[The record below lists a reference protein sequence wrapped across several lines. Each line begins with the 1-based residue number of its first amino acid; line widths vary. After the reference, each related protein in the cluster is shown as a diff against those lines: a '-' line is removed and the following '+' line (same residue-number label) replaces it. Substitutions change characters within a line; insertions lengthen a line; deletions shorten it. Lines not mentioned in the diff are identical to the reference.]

1 MIHFSPWDIAVVL
14 LYVAGVLGIGWYA
27 ARRQR
32 ARSAAE
38 FLLAGRSLTVPV
50 FVMTLVSTWYGGIL
64 GVGEFTY
71 SVGIATWVMQGVPY
85 YIFAILFAFVLAGR
99 IRSAGGTT
107 IPDRLEQVY
116 DRRTAFLGAWLTFL
130 LMTPAPYVLM
140 IGMLI
145 QTITGWGLA
154 VCILIGT
161 AVTGVVLLAGGF
173 RADVY
178 TDVYEFILMFAGFG
192 LIIPFAMHAYGG
204 WDFLAT
210 RLPPLHITWH
220 GGASPQF
227 IIVWFFIALWTLVDP
242 SFYQRCAAASSPEVA
257 RRGILWSVFFWVVF
271 DMMTA
276 TVGLYARAALPGL
289 AQPVMAY
296 PLIAEALLPPVAKG
310 FFFVGLLATMMSTLN
325 TLMLV
330 SGTMLGR
337 DMLRLW
343 QAGRERG
350 SKANGVRSREKDAGT
365 REKEHGVGRKEGE
378 PGSPE
383 GEEAGKREQWRVQWG
398 MVVSVALAIGLALA
412 VPSVIKL
419 WYVIG
424 TTLVPGLL
432 VPLVT
437 SYFDGLRAD
446 ARTAFTSMLGGWLT
460 SLLWMLAGWQLQYG
474 SAESYPLGIE
484 PMFPGLAVSVGVW
497 MWGMKK
503 GRRKPLL

>member
-38 FLLAGRSLTVPV
+38 YLLAGRSLTVPV

-85 YIFAILFAFVLAGR
+85 YIFAILFAFLLAGR

-140 IGMLI
+140 IGVLI
-145 QTITGWGLA
+145 QMITGWSLA
-154 VCILIGT
+154 LCILVGT
-161 AVTGVVLLAGGF
+161 VVTGIFLLAGGF

-192 LIIPFAMHAYGG
+192 LIIPFAVHAYGG

-210 RLPPLHITWH
+210 HLPPLHMTWH

-242 SFYQRCAAASSPEVA
+242 SFYQRCAAASSPEIA
-257 RRGILWSVFFWVVF
+257 RRGILWSVLFWVIF

-296 PLIAEALLPPVAKG
+296 PLIAEALLPPLAKG

-337 DMLRLW
+337 DMVRLLRGGRRESSKEY
-343 QAGRERG
+343 QGGSTEEEVGAGERE
-350 SKANGVRSREKDAGT
+350 E
-365 REKEHGVGRKEGE
+365 VGR
-378 PGSPE
+378 
-383 GEEAGKREQWRVQWG
+383 REQRRVQWG
-398 MVVSVALAIGLALA
+398 MVVSALLAIGLALA

-437 SYFDGLRAD
+437 SYFDDLRAD
-446 ARTAFTSMLGGWLT
+446 ARTAFYSMLGGWITALF
-460 SLLWMLAGWQLQYG
+460 WMLAGWQLQYG

-484 PMFPGLAVSVGVW
+484 PMFPGLAVSVWVW

-503 GRRKPLL
+503 GRRQKAKGRRQKE

>member
-1 MIHFSPWDIAVVL
+1 
-14 LYVAGVLGIGWYA
+14 
-27 ARRQR
+27 QR
-32 ARSAAE
+32 ARSAVE
-38 FLLAGRSLTVPV
+38 FLLAGRTLTVPV

-71 SVGIATWVMQGVPY
+71 TVGIATWVMQGVPY
-85 YIFAILFAFVLAGR
+85 YIFAILFAFLLAGR
-99 IRSAGGTT
+99 IRAAGGTT

-140 IGMLI
+140 IGVLLQM
-145 QTITGWGLA
+145 ITGWGLPL
-154 VCILIGT
+154 CILGGT
-161 AVTGVVLLAGGF
+161 IVTGVFLLAGGF

-192 LIIPFAMHAYGG
+192 LIIPFAVQAYGG
-204 WDFLAT
+204 WDFLT
-210 RLPPLHITWH
+210 THLPPLHLAWH

-257 RRGILWSVFFWVVF
+257 RKGILWSVVFWLVF

-289 AQPVMAY
+289 AHPVMAY

-337 DMLRLW
+337 DMVRLMK
-343 QAGRERG
+343 G
-350 SKANGVRSREKDAGT
+350 
-365 REKEHGVGRKEGE
+365 
-378 PGSPE
+378 GSPAHRIDGGPGGGE
-383 GEEAGKREQWRVQWG
+383 RYGDAVEREEAGRREQRRVQ
-398 MVVSVALAIGLALA
+398 
-412 VPSVIKL
+412 
-419 WYVIG
+419 
-424 TTLVPGLL
+424 
-432 VPLVT
+432 
-437 SYFDGLRAD
+437 
-446 ARTAFTSMLGGWLT
+446 
-460 SLLWMLAGWQLQYG
+460 
-474 SAESYPLGIE
+474 
-484 PMFPGLAVSVGVW
+484 
-497 MWGMKK
+497 
-503 GRRKPLL
+503 

>member
-1 MIHFSPWDIAVVL
+1 MIHFSGWDIAVVV

-27 ARRQR
+27 VRRQR

-85 YIFAILFAFVLAGR
+85 YIFAILFAFLLAGR
-99 IRSAGGTT
+99 IRSAGGIT

-140 IGMLI
+140 IGVLI
-145 QTITGWGLA
+145 QMITGWGLPL
-154 VCILIGT
+154 CILSGT
-161 AVTGVVLLAGGF
+161 IVTGVFLLAGGF

-192 LIIPFAMHAYGG
+192 LILPFAVHAYGG
-204 WDFLAT
+204 WDFLAAH
-210 RLPPLHITWH
+210 LPPLHLTWH
-220 GGASPQF
+220 GGSSPQF

-242 SFYQRCAAASSPEVA
+242 SFYQRCAAASSPDVA
-257 RRGILWSVFFWVVF
+257 RRGILWSVLFWVIF

-276 TVGLYARAALPGL
+276 TVGLYARAALPGIT
-289 AQPVMAY
+289 QPVMAY

-337 DMLRLW
+337 DMVRLMRGW
-343 QAGRERG
+343 REQGSTVYGAGSTEH
-350 SKANGVRSREKDAGT
+350 EAGLQD
-365 REKEHGVGRKEGE
+365 
-378 PGSPE
+378 
-383 GEEAGKREQWRVQWG
+383 GEEAGKHERRRVQWG
-398 MVVSVALAIGLALA
+398 MVVSAVLAIGLALA

-437 SYFDGLRAD
+437 SYFDDLRVD
-446 ARTAFTSMLGGWLT
+446 ARTAFYAMLGGWLT
-460 SLLWMLAGWQLQYG
+460 SLIWMLAGWQLQYG
-474 SAESYPLGIE
+474 SAESYPWGIE
-484 PMFPGLAVSVGVW
+484 PMFPGLAVSVAVW
-497 MWGMKK
+497 MWGKM
-503 GRRKPLL
+503 RARTT

>member
-1 MIHFSPWDIAVVL
+1 MIHFSGWDIGVVL

-27 ARRQR
+27 VRRQR

-85 YIFAILFAFVLAGR
+85 YIFAILFAFLLAGR
-99 IRSAGGTT
+99 IRSSGGIT

-140 IGMLI
+140 IGVLI
-145 QTITGWGLA
+145 QMITGWGLPL
-154 VCILIGT
+154 CILIGT
-161 AVTGVVLLAGGF
+161 IVTGVFLLAGGF

-192 LIIPFAMHAYGG
+192 LILPFAVHAYGG
-204 WDFLAT
+204 WDFLAAH
-210 RLPPLHITWH
+210 LPPLHLTWH
-220 GGASPQF
+220 GGSSPQF

-257 RRGILWSVFFWVVF
+257 RKGILWSVLFWVVF

-289 AQPVMAY
+289 TQPVMAY

-337 DMLRLW
+337 DMFRIARGGRVPV
-343 QAGRERG
+343 AGEGGDGNER
-350 SKANGVRSREKDAGT
+350 R
-365 REKEHGVGRKEGE
+365 
-378 PGSPE
+378 
-383 GEEAGKREQWRVQWG
+383 RVQWG
-398 MVVSVALAIGLALA
+398 MVVSAVLAIGLALA

-437 SYFDGLRAD
+437 SYFDDLRAD
-446 ARTAFTSMLGGWLT
+446 ARTAFYSMLGGWLT
-460 SLLWMLAGWQLQYG
+460 SLIWMLAGWQLQYG

-484 PMFPGLAVSVGVW
+484 PMFPGLLVSVAVW
-497 MWGMKK
+497 MWGKMRA
-503 GRRKPLL
+503 GTT

>member
-1 MIHFSPWDIAVVL
+1 MIHLSPWDIAVVL
-14 LYVAGVLGIGWYA
+14 VYAAGVLLIGWYA

-85 YIFAILFAFVLAGR
+85 YVFAVLFALLLAGR
-99 IRSAGGTT
+99 VRSAGGAT
-107 IPDRLEQVY
+107 IPDRLAQVY

-140 IGMLI
+140 IGVLI
-145 QTITGWGLA
+145 QMITGWGLA
-154 VCILIGT
+154 VCVVIGT
-161 AVTGVVLLAGGF
+161 VVTGVYLLAGGF

-178 TDVYEFILMFAGFG
+178 TDVYEFFLMFAGFG
-192 LIIPFAMHAYGG
+192 LIIPFAVHAYGG
-204 WDFLAT
+204 WDFLT
-210 RLPPLHITWH
+210 SHLPPLHFVWH

-242 SFYQRCAAASSPEVA
+242 SFYQRCAAASSPAVA
-257 RRGILWSVFFWVVF
+257 RKGILWSILFWLVF
-271 DMMTA
+271 DMMTL
-276 TVGLYARAALPGL
+276 TVGLYARAALPAL

-296 PLIAEALLPPVAKG
+296 PLIAEAVLPPVAKG

-337 DMLRLW
+337 DMLRL
-343 QAGRERG
+343 AR
-350 SKANGVRSREKDAGT
+350 GVRE
-365 REKEHGVGRKEGE
+365 EG
-378 PGSPE
+378 GDV
-383 GEEAGKREQWRVQWG
+383 REQRMVQWG
-398 MVVSVALAIGLALA
+398 MVVSSLLAIGLAL
-412 VPSVIKL
+412 VIPSVIKL

-437 SYFDGLRAD
+437 SYFDRLRVD
-446 ARTAFTSMLGGWLT
+446 ARAAFVAMLGGWT
-460 SLLWMLAGWQLQYG
+460 VSLLWMLAGWRMQYG
-474 SAESYPLGIE
+474 SAEAYPFGIE
-484 PMFPGLAVSVGVW
+484 PMFPGLAISVMVW
-497 MWGMKK
+497 SWGM
-503 GRRKPLL
+503 RRRAKERVAGGGLRG